1 MQLPEHSFLQK
12 PGASNVLSY
21 RTRRTKR
28 YSNHWSS
35 ACRNHQ
41 KSEVAGLWAALL
53 YLVTRYWHHFPNP
66 SSSALTKHQLKIG
79 HVFSWNHF
87 LVEAVAGVTTTV
99 LFSANDKRE
108 RTMPNLEG
116 CLQMKKSLS
125 SNAFFLFHWS
135 ALSMNMRTLMY
146 ISQWSS
152 KVTTYGFA
160 Q

>member
-1 MQLPEHSFLQK
+1 MQLPEHSLLQK

-21 RTRRTKR
+21 RTRKTKR

-41 KSEVAGLWAALL
+41 KPEVAGLWAAVL

-66 SSSALTKHQLKIG
+66 SSSTLTKHQLKIG

-87 LVEAVAGVTTTV
+87 LVEAVAGVATTV
-99 LFSANDKRE
+99 LFSANDKGE
-108 RTMPNLEG
+108 RTMPNLEA

-125 SNAFFLFHWS
+125 SNAFFLFRWS
-135 ALSMNMRTLMY
+135 ALSMNMRTLTY

-152 KVTTYGFA
+152 KVTTYSFA